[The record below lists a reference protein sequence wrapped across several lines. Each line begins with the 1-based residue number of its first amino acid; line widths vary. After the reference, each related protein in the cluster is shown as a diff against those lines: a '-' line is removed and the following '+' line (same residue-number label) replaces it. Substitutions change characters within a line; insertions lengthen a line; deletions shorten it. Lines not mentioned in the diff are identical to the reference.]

1 MEKGK
6 TLSVS
11 CSATGTPPLTVE
23 WSKDGNVL
31 PESQQVGCLTR
42 KHEILK
48 WLFRNCIA
56 VSIPSPG
63 MKLSEL
69 ANDSVSILYQNE
81 LDYNLTRRI
90 FILISTSSV
99 NSAIIGRNL
108 RVSQDIYD
116 IQIYNSRLRLE
127 FVYADTTRLLML

>member
-11 CSATGTPPLTVE
+11 CSAIGTPPPTVE

-31 PESQQVGCLTR
+31 PASQQVGCLTR

-48 WLFRNCIA
+48 WLFHNCIV

-63 MKLSEL
+63 MKWSEL

-90 FILISTSSV
+90 FIVISTSSV
-99 NSAIIGRNL
+99 NGAIIGRNL

-116 IQIYNSRLRLE
+116 IQNSSRLRLE